1 MALHTWWWFLATV
14 FVLCGTP
21 GPNMLHI
28 LGRSVGLGF
37 RGSVPAMAGCLLA
50 MLLVLAASAAGLSAL
65 LHSSPMLFEVLRY
78 LGVAYLAWLGLKAWR
93 DSCRPAPPVTVD
105 ATPPVAASLG
115 AWKVFRGG
123 LLVGLSNP
131 KLLLFAAAFLPQFVD
146 PSRGQALQ
154 YSVLVATFA
163 ACELFWYVM
172 YAAGGHG
179 LRRWLAA
186 VCATL
191 VRAPGGQR
199 VPGVCRRAAAL
210 PSALIHAA
218 HAACSRLPHRP
229 RPSLIVQYAVPAGK
243 GLT

>member
-1 MALHTWWWFLATV
+1 MLAPSSEVETGMALHTWWWFLVTV

-50 MLLVLAASAAGLSAL
+50 MLLVLAASAAGLSAV
-65 LHSSPMLFEVLRY
+65 LHSSPRLFEVLRY
-78 LGVAYLAWLGLKAWR
+78 LGVAYLAWLGIKAWR
-93 DSCRPAPPVTVD
+93 DSGRPAPAGADDAEVTLAPVH
-105 ATPPVAASLG
+105 G
-115 AWKVFRGG
+115 AGTVFRGG
-123 LLVGLSNP
+123 LWVGLSNP

-146 PSRGQALQ
+146 PSRGQAVQ

-179 LRRWLAA
+179 LRRWLATPFARRRFERLVGSVFLAFA
-186 VCATL
+186 V
-191 VRAPGGQR
+191 
-199 VPGVCRRAAAL
+199 AL
-210 PSALIHAA
+210 L
-218 HAACSRLPHRP
+218 RFRP
-229 RPSLIVQYAVPAGK
+229 R
-243 GLT
+243 

>member
-37 RGSVPAMAGCLLA
+37 RRSVPAMAGCLLA

-65 LHSSPMLFEVLRY
+65 LRSSPMLFDVLRY
-78 LGVAYLAWLGLKAWR
+78 LGVAYLAWLGIKAWR
-93 DSCRPAPPVTVD
+93 DSYRQAPPMVEG
-105 ATPPVAASLG
+105 APVPELPVHGAA
-115 AWKVFRGG
+115 AVFRGG

-146 PSRGQALQ
+146 PGRGQGLQ
-154 YSVLVATFA
+154 YTVLVATFA
-163 ACELFWYVM
+163 SCELFWYVM

-179 LRRWLAA
+179 LRRWLAKPFARRWFERLVGSVFLAFA
-186 VCATL
+186 V
-191 VRAPGGQR
+191 
-199 VPGVCRRAAAL
+199 AL
-210 PSALIHAA
+210 L
-218 HAACSRLPHRP
+218 RFRP
-229 RPSLIVQYAVPAGK
+229 R
-243 GLT
+243 

>member
-146 PSRGQALQ
+146 SGSPQAPQ
-154 YSVLVATFA
+154 FAILVVTFA
-163 ACELFWYVM
+163 VVESFWYGV
-172 YAAGGHG
+172 YAMCGRTLARH
-179 LRRWLAA
+179 LRRPALRRGFDR
-186 VCATL
+186 AT
-191 VRAPGGQR
+191 GGIFIWF
-199 VPGVCRRAAAL
+199 GAAL
-210 PSALIHAA
+210 LGTHA
-218 HAACSRLPHRP
+218 
-229 RPSLIVQYAVPAGK
+229 
-243 GLT
+243 

>member
-37 RGSVPAMAGCLLA
+37 RRSVPAMAGCLLA
-50 MLLVLAASAAGLSAL
+50 MLLVLAASAAGLSAVL
-65 LHSSPMLFEVLRY
+65 RSSPMLFDVLRY

-93 DSCRPAPPVTVD
+93 DSWRQAPVVADADAPLEPVHG
-105 ATPPVAASLG
+105 VAA
-115 AWKVFRGG
+115 VFRGG

-146 PSRGQALQ
+146 PARGQAMQ
-154 YSVLVATFA
+154 YTVLVATFA
-163 ACELFWYVM
+163 TCELFWYVM

-179 LRRWLAA
+179 LRRWLAKPFAKRWFERLVGSVFLAFA
-186 VCATL
+186 V
-191 VRAPGGQR
+191 
-199 VPGVCRRAAAL
+199 AL
-210 PSALIHAA
+210 L
-218 HAACSRLPHRP
+218 RFRP
-229 RPSLIVQYAVPAGK
+229 R
-243 GLT
+243 

>member
-1 MALHTWWWFLATV
+1 M
-14 FVLCGTP
+14 
-21 GPNMLHI
+21 
-28 LGRSVGLGF
+28 
-37 RGSVPAMAGCLLA
+37 
-50 MLLVLAASAAGLSAL
+50 
-65 LHSSPMLFEVLRY
+65 
-78 LGVAYLAWLGLKAWR
+78 
-93 DSCRPAPPVTVD
+93 TVD

-179 LRRWLAA
+179 LRRWLAKPFA
-186 VCATL
+186 RRWFERL
-191 VRAPGGQR
+191 VGS
-199 VPGVCRRAAAL
+199 VFLGVCRRAAAL

-229 RPSLIVQYAVPAGK
+229 RPSLIIQYAVPAGK